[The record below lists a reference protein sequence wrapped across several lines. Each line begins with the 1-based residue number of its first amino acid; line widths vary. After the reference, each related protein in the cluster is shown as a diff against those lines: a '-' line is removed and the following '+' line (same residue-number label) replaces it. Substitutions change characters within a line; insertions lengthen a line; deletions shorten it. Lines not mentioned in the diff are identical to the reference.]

1 MSSHSLYEE
10 VKVEC
15 ISYPMST
22 SRFKELNADK
32 LTAEDLI
39 ELDAIETVYY
49 PGKLTTI
56 EQVPQIEEANEDQ
69 EKEGDKPQESFELDH
84 DSALEVLRSRN
95 IKKDT

>member
-1 MSSHSLYEE
+1 MRANTEVAKHEGSDMSSNSLYEE

-49 PGKLTTI
+49 PGKLTPI
-56 EQVPQIEEANEDQ
+56 EQIP
-69 EKEGDKPQESFELDH
+69 
-84 DSALEVLRSRN
+84 
-95 IKKDT
+95 